1 MVKHKVLSNTY
12 LNIVTER
19 EKAARKRKMMAG
31 WERGKIRPIHTNAT
45 TMALMISMPTR
56 VLRNHASQFT
66 PRFIPIIFIA

>member
-1 MVKHKVLSNTY
+1 MKHQVLSNTH

-19 EKAARKRKMMAG
+19 EKAARKRKMMTG
-31 WERGKIRPIHTNAT
+31 WERGKIRPTHTNT
-45 TMALMISMPTR
+45 ETMTLMISMPTR